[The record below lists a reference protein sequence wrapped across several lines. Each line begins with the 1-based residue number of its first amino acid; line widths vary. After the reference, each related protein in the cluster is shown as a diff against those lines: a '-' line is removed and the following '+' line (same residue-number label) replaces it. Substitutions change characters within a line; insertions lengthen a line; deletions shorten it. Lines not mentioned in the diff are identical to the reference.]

1 MTLTLT
7 LPPTLTLTPTPN
19 PDPNPNPNPNPHPH
33 QVMGSV
39 QCLER
44 VFTVLQATLPQ
55 LAAAPAAHWRQ
66 VEGCVYCMRQMVAA
80 NRVQDPAFF
89 GADVVGSL
97 MRLLPTLPAV
107 GELQVTSIRTVGTY
121 ANWFS
126 SNAELLPQM
135 LAYVSQRLTQEAMAA
150 AAAQSM
156 KHLCDA
162 CSEHL
167 ADESSMTQLLQM
179 YHGTPRRALTLT

>member
-89 GADVVGSL
+89 GAEVVGSL
-97 MRLLPTLPAV
+97 MRLARR
-107 GELQVTSIRTVGTY
+107 QRR
-121 ANWFS
+121 
-126 SNAELLPQM
+126 
-135 LAYVSQRLTQEAMAA
+135 LA
-150 AAAQSM
+150 
-156 KHLCDA
+156 
-162 CSEHL
+162 
-167 ADESSMTQLLQM
+167 
-179 YHGTPRRALTLT
+179 RR